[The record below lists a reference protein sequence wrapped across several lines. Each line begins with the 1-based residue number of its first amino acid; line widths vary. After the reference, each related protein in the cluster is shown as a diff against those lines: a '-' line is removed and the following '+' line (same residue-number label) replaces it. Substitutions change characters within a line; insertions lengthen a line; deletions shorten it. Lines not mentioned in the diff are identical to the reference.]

1 MSSPR
6 RLRVVGSPWIDLFG
20 QVHVY
25 MNQLELVVKIRI
37 RMQIKVRLPEVE
49 LELPNSEPAA
59 LAARTPGSMRAQPPP
74 Q

>member
-1 MSSPR
+1 
-6 RLRVVGSPWIDLFG
+6 
-20 QVHVY
+20 